1 MPIELNKPPDP
12 LLEEFCELTKMTSAE
27 EICNAS
33 FNDTK
38 VKVMKVKH
46 RKPHRGVKISTPGSA
61 GAGSLLRH
69 LRSAKVAGKARD
81 RAEVS
86 PSDNRGGKRKTSSIK
101 EDVVDKVLYEF
112 KSGALN
118 SNLKFSMGSA
128 SDVNP
133 VCSLNNEIDA
143 NTFYHGNDGSFI
155 NIPLDKSPCSDKQSI
170 PVAES
175 CGLKTSFDHTS

>member
-69 LRSAKVAGKARD
+69 LRSAKVAGK
-81 RAEVS
+81 
-86 PSDNRGGKRKTSSIK
+86 
-101 EDVVDKVLYEF
+101 
-112 KSGALN
+112 
-118 SNLKFSMGSA
+118 
-128 SDVNP
+128 
-133 VCSLNNEIDA
+133 
-143 NTFYHGNDGSFI
+143 
-155 NIPLDKSPCSDKQSI
+155 
-170 PVAES
+170 
-175 CGLKTSFDHTS
+175 